1 MDSGS
6 EEVTMT
12 IAKLWLAALP
22 ASFAW
27 VLGVAQAQET
37 ATKGIFHSHGI
48 VKAVA
53 PQTGALTVSHDEI
66 KGFMPAMEMM
76 YRVRSPEVSKGLKPG
91 DTVDFTIDAAKYVIL
106 DVTVVAHAK

>member
-1 MDSGS
+1 MDSGR

-22 ASFAW
+22 ASIAL

-37 ATKGIFHSHGI
+37 ATKGIFHGHGI

-53 PQTGALTVSHDEI
+53 PQTGALTEAN
-66 KGFMPAMEMM
+66 GF
-76 YRVRSPEVSKGLKPG
+76 SSKE
-91 DTVDFTIDAAKYVIL
+91 
-106 DVTVVAHAK
+106 

>member
-1 MDSGS
+1 MDSGR

-22 ASFAW
+22 ASIAL

-37 ATKGIFHSHGI
+37 TTKGIFHGHGI

-53 PQTGALTVSHDEI
+53 PQRRASRTQKT
-66 KGFMPAMEMM
+66 PA
-76 YRVRSPEVSKGLKPG
+76 RP
-91 DTVDFTIDAAKYVIL
+91 
-106 DVTVVAHAK
+106 